1 MEKAVGQLDY
11 FTQNDWRVSVTFP
24 INPYSSLPHMYFTDL
39 LIPYA
44 AHSPPSYPPSL
55 PLSPHLSPL
64 LLLFC
69 PQWSHTNHDRLLSLM
84 SEEDKQE
91 FDFDIRTLNW
101 DQYIHDFCMG
111 TKQYLF
117 KEDLTNL
124 PVARRQIKRW
134 PPFEQIW

>member
-1 MEKAVGQLDY
+1 MGKAVGQLDY

-24 INPYSSLPHMYFTDL
+24 IAPFCTDL
-39 LIPYA
+39 LILYTT
-44 AHSPPSYPPSL
+44 HSPLSCLLSLPLPTL
-55 PLSPHLSPL
+55 PLSP

-84 SEEDKQE
+84 SKEDKQE

-117 KEDLTNL
+117 NEDLTNL

-134 PPFEQIW
+134 TPFE